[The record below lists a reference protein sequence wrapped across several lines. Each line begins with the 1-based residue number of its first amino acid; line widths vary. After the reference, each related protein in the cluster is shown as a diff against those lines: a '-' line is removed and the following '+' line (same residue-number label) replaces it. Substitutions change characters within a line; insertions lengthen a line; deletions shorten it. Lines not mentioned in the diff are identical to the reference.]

1 MPTPADLRAL
11 APGQVLSDYRIE
23 GILGQGGFGITY
35 RATDTSL
42 DIKVAIKEYYPR
54 EFAMRD
60 GTLTI
65 RAAGNNEDRETFKW
79 GLSRFLE
86 EAQMLARYKHPN
98 IVAVRRFFKA
108 NGTAYL
114 VMEYCDGESLDAII
128 KRDGGLSK
136 ERLDRILFP
145 LLEGLELI
153 HGTNFL
159 HRDIK
164 PANIYIRS
172 DGSPVLLDFGAA
184 RAATGH
190 DSRGVTTLIADG
202 YSPIEQY
209 SANGNQGPWTDIYS
223 LGATLYRA
231 VTGVKPQDSP
241 GRMVE
246 DNLVSATS
254 KASGRYSASLLTA
267 IDVAMA
273 VRPEQRPQSV
283 AKWREMI
290 SVKSPPLQAKPVP
303 KPVPKSDPRPLP
315 NRPPESPGRNAM
327 PAILLVAGIVV
338 IFGASYLGK
347 SSSPAQIEPVPTP
360 IKSSQPSDAALGKS
374 RDCDV
379 CPEMVA
385 IPAGS
390 FTMGSPDTEAG
401 RNSTEG
407 PEHKV
412 TIGQPFSVGKFEVTF
427 KEWDSCVQD
436 KGCSRSNDE
445 GWGRGE
451 MPAIHVNWFDAHR
464 YTKWLSGK
472 TGKVYRLLS
481 EAEWEYVARANSKG
495 AYSVDSSNWSEG
507 DIGAKLSHY
516 AWFEFNSKDR
526 PNSVG
531 KKKSNLFG
539 LHDVQGG
546 VMEWTFDCWNE
557 SYQNAKADGSS
568 LIKEGNCEL
577 RVARGGAWNLPA
589 ESLRVSKRVGLP
601 YEFKTSNLGLRVART
616 D

>member
-11 APGQVLSDYRIE
+11 APGQVLSDYRIG

-35 RATDTSL
+35 SAIDTSL

-54 EFAMRD
+54 EYATRD

-128 KRDGGLSK
+128 KREGVLSK

-145 LLEGLELI
+145 LLDGLELI

-164 PANIYIRS
+164 PANIYIRT

-190 DSRGVTTLIADG
+190 DTRGVTTLIADG

-231 VTGVKPQDSP
+231 VTGEKPQDSP

-246 DNLVSATS
+246 DNLVSAMS
-254 KASGRYSASLLTA
+254 KANGKYSAHTLAA
-267 IDVAMA
+267 IDAAMA
-273 VRPEQRPQSV
+273 VRPQQRPQSV
-283 AKWREMI
+283 AKWREMLN
-290 SVKSPPLQAKPVP
+290 VKPSPQPKPKPKPVP
-303 KPVPKSDPRPLP
+303 KPDSRGGKLK
-315 NRPPESPGRNAM
+315 
-327 PAILLVAGIVV
+327 PAILLLAGFVV
-338 IFGASYLGK
+338 ISGVIYLGK
-347 SSSPAQIEPVPTP
+347 SSSPVQITSPIPTP
-360 IKSSQPSDAALGKS
+360 IKSSQPSDGALRKS
-374 RDCDV
+374 TDCDV

-390 FTMGSPDTEAG
+390 FSMGSPESEAN

-412 TIGQPFSVGKFEVTF
+412 TIGQSFSVGKFEVTS
-427 KEWDSCVQD
+427 KEWDACLGAGACKKLSD
-436 KGCSRSNDE
+436 GGE
-445 GWGRGE
+445 GRGD
-451 MPAIHVNWFDAHR
+451 MPLAHVTWLQAQG
-464 YTKWLSGK
+464 YTQWLSKK
-472 TGKVYRLLS
+472 TGKAYRLLS
-481 EAEWEYVARANSKG
+481 EAEWEYVARANSLG
-495 AYSVDSSNWSEG
+495 AYSAESSQWAEADVAN
-507 DIGAKLSHY
+507 KLSQY
-516 AWFEFNSKDR
+516 AWFLGNSEDK
-526 PNSVG
+526 PNLVG
-531 KKKSNLFG
+531 KKKPNDWG
-539 LHDVQGG
+539 LHDIQGN
-546 VMEWTFDCWNE
+546 VMEWTHDCWNGN
-557 SYQNAKADGSS
+557 YGNARADGSPM
-568 LIKEGNCEL
+568 ITGNCEQ
-577 RVARGGAWNLPA
+577 RVVRGGAWNLPA
-589 ESLRVSKRVGLP
+589 ESLRVSKRLGLS
-601 YEFKTSNLGLRVART
+601 YEFKAPNLGFRVART